1 MAEPQKITI
10 QTQVEWRAKRSATSE
25 RWIGE
30 CEALNLSMEADTL
43 DELHGLIPET
53 IHLLMVDLLE
63 DNELDRY
70 LKEKGWRAIGIPAKP
85 DGDIEFDVPW
95 YLVAE
100 GARGSQRRAY

>member
-1 MAEPQKITI
+1 MAEAQKVIIHTN
-10 QTQVEWRAKRSATSE
+10 VEWRARRGATGK
-25 RWIGE
+25 RWIGV

-53 IHLLMVDLLE
+53 IHLLMTDLLE

-70 LKEKGWRAIGIPAKP
+70 LRDKGWQAVGIPTQP
-85 DGDIEFDVPW
+85 EGDIEFEVPW

-100 GARGSQRRAY
+100 GARDPQRRAH